1 MKTLSFALFRN
12 LFKNIIM
19 KVLANDGLDQSG
31 IDGLQK
37 AGFEVITTKV
47 PQEELINYI
56 NENQVRTLLVRSA
69 TKVRKDIID
78 ACPSLKIIGRGGV
91 GMDNIDVEYARE
103 KGINVINTPAAS
115 SASVAELVFAHLFS
129 GCRFLTDSN
138 RKMPVE
144 GDTKFAELKKA
155 YTKGVELRGKTIGII
170 GFGRIGQEVAKMAL
184 GLGMRVLAVDNFT
197 EKVNLKVEFFNGQ
210 SVDFEIKTQS
220 KEEVLKEADFVT
232 LHVPAQKEFVIGQK
246 EFDLMKNGA
255 ALVNCAR
262 GGVVDEEALLKAL
275 DSGKLAFAGLDVFI
289 NEPTPAKSILSH
301 PKISLTP
308 HTGASTNEA
317 QDRIGISLA
326 EQIISILK

>member
-1 MKTLSFALFRN
+1 
-12 LFKNIIM
+12 M

-103 KGINVINTPAAS
+103 KGINVINTPAAA

-144 GDTKFAELKKA
+144 GDSKFAELKKA

-184 GLGMRVLAVDNFT
+184 GLGMRVLAVDNFA

-289 NEPTPAKSILSH
+289 NEPTPAKSVLSH